1 MWIVGV
7 IRIRPIR
14 RIIHKGP
21 FLYKRL
27 LMHTKSY
34 MDMTIERKENN
45 KLINTSPIIKTELHM
60 PDHEIICSSAPAHV
74 LAMLEMLASTRD
86 FLTLPSFI
94 HRYYGLLHDF
104 YKLPFLAQDR

>member
-1 MWIVGV
+1 
-7 IRIRPIR
+7 
-14 RIIHKGP
+14 
-21 FLYKRL
+21 
-27 LMHTKSY
+27 MHTKSY
-34 MDMTIERKENN
+34 MDMTSERKENN
-45 KLINTSPIIKTELHM
+45 KLINTSSIIKTELHM

-104 YKLPFLAQDR
+104 YKPSFLAQDR